1 MYIFCQVFVHKLLTG
16 ENLNDWFLAR
26 KQATMRPNSTSEHTE
41 AIMPEPRYPI
51 PAKTTRIEIRVVNSR
66 FIATIGEARDA
77 AAARAFVERVREE
90 FADATHNVYAFR
102 AGYGASV
109 TEGMS
114 DDGEPP
120 GTAGRPALAVLRG
133 ADLGDVALVITRYFG
148 GTKLGTGGLVR
159 AYTQAA
165 QEALAA
171 LPRAER
177 VSRRHGSLN
186 VPYSFYERARN
197 LLAEHGGELLDE
209 GFAAEVALTFS
220 LPEDAAARLEA
231 ALAELSSGQLQIDW
245 STDNAD

>member
-1 MYIFCQVFVHKLLTG
+1 M
-16 ENLNDWFLAR
+16 A
-26 KQATMRPNSTSEHTE
+26 
-41 AIMPEPRYPI
+41 EPRYPI
-51 PAKTTRIEIRVVNSR
+51 PAQTTRIEIRVVNSR

-77 AAARAFVERVREE
+77 DAARAFIEQVREE

-177 VSRRHGSLN
+177 VSRRQGRLS
-186 VPYSFYERARN
+186 VPYSFYERVRN
-197 LLAEHGGELLDE
+197 LVQEHGGELTDE
-209 GFAAEVALTFS
+209 GFAADVTLLISVPQDE
-220 LPEDAAARLEA
+220 AAPFEA
-231 ALAELSSGQLQIDW
+231 ALAALSSGGLQIEW
-245 STDNAD
+245 AADEAD

>member
-1 MYIFCQVFVHKLLTG
+1 M
-16 ENLNDWFLAR
+16 
-26 KQATMRPNSTSEHTE
+26 S
-41 AIMPEPRYPI
+41 EPRYPI
-51 PAKTTRIEIRVVNSR
+51 PAQTTRIEIRVVNSR

-177 VSRRHGSLN
+177 VSRRRGSLS
-186 VPYSFYERARN
+186 VPYSFYERTRN
-197 LLAEHGGELLDE
+197 LLAEHGGELADE
-209 GFAAEVALTFS
+209 QFAAEVTLTFS
-220 LPEDAAARLEA
+220 LPEDAAAPLEA
-231 ALAELSSGQLQIDW
+231 ALAALSSGGLRIEWQA
-245 STDNAD
+245 DNAD

>member
-1 MYIFCQVFVHKLLTG
+1 M
-16 ENLNDWFLAR
+16 A
-26 KQATMRPNSTSEHTE
+26 
-41 AIMPEPRYPI
+41 EPRYPI
-51 PAKTTRIEIRVVNSR
+51 PAQTTRIEIRVVNSR

-77 AAARAFVERVREE
+77 DAARAFIEQVREE

-177 VSRRHGSLN
+177 VSRRQGRLS
-186 VPYSFYERARN
+186 VPYSFYERVRN
-197 LLAEHGGELLDE
+197 LVQEHGGELTDE
-209 GFAAEVALTFS
+209 GFAADVTLLISVPQDE
-220 LPEDAAARLEA
+220 AATLEA
-231 ALAELSSGQLQIDW
+231 ALAALSSGGLQIEW
-245 STDNAD
+245 AADEAD